1 MRKSSII
8 VAIIILLITIGWIAS
23 GQFEKTKYK
32 PENSQQNIESN
43 KENVNLKTPIIF

>member
-32 PENSQQNIESN
+32 PENSKQN
-43 KENVNLKTPIIF
+43 